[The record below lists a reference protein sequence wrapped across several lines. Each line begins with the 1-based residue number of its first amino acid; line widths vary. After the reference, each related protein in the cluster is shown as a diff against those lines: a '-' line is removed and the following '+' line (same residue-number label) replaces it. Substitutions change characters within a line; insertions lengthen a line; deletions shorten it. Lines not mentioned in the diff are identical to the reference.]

1 MTPRETEA
9 SRTEID
15 GRSSKAEQFQLA
27 AQMVRDLDEGDG
39 ALDDAVVTL
48 CVHAGIAAAD
58 VLLVRTTGRY
68 SKGASHADAAVAL
81 AKVAREPSRALS
93 TLLRMKTRAGYSAQ
107 PVQRA
112 QVVAAE
118 RAMDLLIRAMRA

>member
-1 MTPRETEA
+1 MRA
-9 SRTEID
+9 RWYRG
-15 GRSSKAEQFQLA
+15 GRRDPHAE
-27 AQMVRDLDEGDG
+27 GW
-39 ALDDAVVTL
+39 
-48 CVHAGIAAAD
+48 
-58 VLLVRTTGRY
+58 Y
-68 SKGASHADAAVAL
+68 SKGASHADAAGAL